1 MQYHTPQ
8 CECRSIVYSTAKAAC
23 YVKASQFAKVST
35 GSSEKKK
42 RFCLNSATIS
52 AWAHMVYTLL
62 EKQGCA
68 SHLLIKWHTAVYYPQ
83 YLCFSEDTSC
93 LTMQIWTHM
102 WTAVMSQIMK
112 FYLSNLIEFTPDSNN
127 TSRKKQNFT
136 ASVPFFIKSSAL
148 TVIHQGNIWM
158 LQCTD
163 AVTQKIRTLQI

>member
-1 MQYHTPQ
+1 MY
-8 CECRSIVYSTAKAAC
+8 SIAKAAC
-23 YVKASQFAKVST
+23 SVKASQFAKVST
-35 GSSEKKK
+35 ASSEKKN

-52 AWAHMVYTLL
+52 AWAHTVDTLP

-68 SHLLIKWHTAVYYPQ
+68 SHLFIKWHTAVYYPR
-83 YLCFSEDTSC
+83 YLYFSEDTSC

-112 FYLSNLIEFTPDSNN
+112 FYLSNLIESTPDSNN
-127 TSRKKQNFT
+127 TYRKKKRNFT